1 MTGIRSVAAWVLTFV
16 AVVLAL
22 PATLLM
28 FAAEKLSEY
37 ADDLVE

>member
-1 MTGIRSVAAWVLTFV
+1 MAGIRSVASWVLMFF

-28 FAAEKLSEY
+28 FAAEKLSDY
-37 ADDLVE
+37 ADDLIE

>member
-1 MTGIRSVAAWVLTFV
+1 MAGIRSVAWWVLMCF

-28 FAAEKLSEY
+28 FAAEKLSDV
-37 ADDLVE
+37 ADELID

>member
-1 MTGIRSVAAWVLTFV
+1 MTAMRSVASWVLTFF

-28 FAAEKLSEY
+28 FAAEKLSDV

>member
-1 MTGIRSVAAWVLTFV
+1 MAAWVLMFF

-28 FAAEKLSEY
+28 FAAEKLSDV
-37 ADDLVE
+37 ADELIE

>member
-1 MTGIRSVAAWVLTFV
+1 MAGIRNVASWLLMFF

-28 FAAEKLSEY
+28 FAAEKLSDY
-37 ADDLVE
+37 ADDLIE

>member
-1 MTGIRSVAAWVLTFV
+1 MAGIRSVASWVLMFV

-28 FAAEKLSEY
+28 FAAEKLSDV
-37 ADDLVE
+37 ADELVD